1 MTRRPP
7 AGAPS
12 PRARALGVAV
22 AAVVALLLVVPTAL
36 APGLP
41 GWRGAG
47 AAAAAAAT
55 TPAALRLTSISPDV
69 PTAGSVL
76 RVTGEVTNTGRQV
89 LRDVEVRLRLSA
101 TRLGSRAELAAVA
114 EGRTTSRDGEPIVS
128 TTLPDLDP
136 GESTTFAVSRALD
149 EIPQLTGFGV
159 YVLGVEVLASRP
171 SGFGRVALVRTLL
184 PWVPEQPD
192 FLPTGYTWLWP
203 LVSRPTRLSNGTFSD
218 DALAGEM
225 AADGRLSRL
234 LDAGSRI
241 QDSAALTWVVDP
253 ELLSAAADMADG
265 YRVQAPDGSTVPGGG
280 SGIAGLWLDRLRTVT
295 AGQPVLPLPYGDP
308 DLVAL
313 NRHGRAGDIVRADA
327 SAAATV
333 ADTLPLASPVS
344 DIAWPVDGFVN
355 RGTLGVL
362 RGDGHTA
369 AVLDGRA
376 VPPEIDL
383 SYTPAGRADL
393 ATRAGKVAGLL
404 ADPGLADQLR
414 RHGPDPLLAGQR
426 FLAETAMIT
435 SELPSTGTERSI
447 VVMPPRRWDPD
458 QAFLDRLV
466 ATADAPWTAAVP
478 LRTLAQT
485 SPPEIDRQ
493 PLVYP
498 SDQRRRE
505 LPGLYLRALDAMRT
519 SISLLGAILTDP
531 TQLVPE
537 LDRSVT
543 LLESS
548 WWRGRPSRV
557 NRLDREKDL
566 LKEARTSVRVQP
578 GNFTFSSRSGTIP
591 VTVANEL
598 DQEVEVVLRLD
609 PQTPR
614 LRVDPVEA
622 FTIGPRSKLQVPVSA
637 TAVASGPVVVDA
649 QLYTP
654 GGAAY
659 GQPVPLQIS
668 ITQYGTV
675 ALYITAVAAGVLFL
689 AAGVRV
695 LRRVVSAR
703 RQEPDPPEPVDQAE
717 VTEPVP

>member
-22 AAVVALLLVVPTAL
+22 LTLLLALPMAVPL
-36 APGLP
+36 GLP
-41 GWRGAG
+41 GGRGAG
-47 AAAAAAAT
+47 ATPAAAAT

-69 PTAGSVL
+69 PTAGGVL
-76 RVTGEVTNTGRQV
+76 RVTGEITNTGRQE

-114 EGRTTSRDGEPIVS
+114 EGSTTSRDGEPIVS
-128 TTLPDLDP
+128 ATLPDLDA
-136 GESTTFAVSRALD
+136 GEATTFAVSRALD
-149 EIPQLTGFGV
+149 ELPQLTGFGV
-159 YVLGVEVLASRP
+159 YVLGVEVLAGRP
-171 SGFGRVALVRTLL
+171 SGFGRVALVRTML
-184 PWVPEQPD
+184 PWVPKQPD

-203 LVSRPTRLSNGTFSD
+203 LVSRPTRLSDGTFAD

-225 AADGRLSRL
+225 AAEGRLSRL
-234 LDAGSRI
+234 LDAGARM
-241 QDSAALTWVVDP
+241 QDSAGLTWVVDP

-295 AGQPVLPLPYGDP
+295 AGQPVLALPYGDP

-313 NRHGRAGDIVRADA
+313 NRHRRAGDIVRADA
-327 SAAATV
+327 LADATI
-333 ADTLPLASPVS
+333 ADILPLATAVS
-344 DIAWPVDGFVN
+344 EIAWPVDGFVN

-362 RGDGHTA
+362 RGDGRTA

-376 VPPEIDL
+376 VPPELDL

-393 ATRAGKVAGLL
+393 ATRSGRVAGLL

-426 FLAETAMIT
+426 VLAETAMIT

-458 QAFLDRLV
+458 QVFLDRLV
-466 ATADAPWTAAVP
+466 ATAAAPWTASVP

-485 SPPEIDRQ
+485 APPEIDRQ
-493 PLVYP
+493 PLAYP
-498 SDQRRRE
+498 SGQRRRE
-505 LPGLYLRALDAMRT
+505 LPAPYLRALDAMHT

-531 TQLVPE
+531 TQLVPGF
-537 LDRSVT
+537 DRSVT
-543 LLESS
+543 LLGSS

-557 NRLDREKDL
+557 NRLDREKEL

-598 DQEVEVVLRLD
+598 PQEVEVVLRLD

-622 FTIGPRSKLQVPVSA
+622 FTIGPNSKRQIPVSA
-637 TAVASGPVVVDA
+637 SAIASGPVVVDA
-649 QLYTP
+649 QLHTV

-668 ITQYGTV
+668 VTQYGTV

-695 LRRVVSAR
+695 LRRVVAGR
-703 RQEPDPPEPVDQAE
+703 RQEPEPPEVADQVE

>member
-12 PRARALGVAV
+12 PRARALGLAV
-22 AAVVALLLVVPTAL
+22 AAVVALLLAVPTAL

-41 GWRGAG
+41 GWGGTGATP
-47 AAAAAAAT
+47 AEAAT
-55 TPAALRLTSISPDV
+55 TPAALQLTTISPDV

-76 RVTGEVTNTGRQV
+76 RVTGEITNTGRQV

-128 TTLPDLDP
+128 ATLPDLDP

-159 YVLGVEVLASRP
+159 YVLGVEVLAGRP

-218 DALAGEM
+218 DVLAGEM

-280 SGIAGLWLDRLRTVT
+280 SGIAGLWLDRLRTAT
-295 AGQPVLPLPYGDP
+295 AEKPVLAVPYADP

-313 NRHGRAGDIVRADA
+313 NRHGRAGDIVQADA
-327 SAAATV
+327 SAAATL
-333 ADTLPLASPVS
+333 ADTLPLASAVS

-355 RGTLGVL
+355 RSTLGVL
-362 RGDGHTA
+362 RGDGRTA

-383 SYTPAGRADL
+383 SYTPGGRADL
-393 ATRAGKVAGLL
+393 ATRSGKVAGLL

-447 VVMPPRRWDPD
+447 VVMPPRRWDPE

-466 ATADAPWTAAVP
+466 ASADAPWTA
-478 LRTLAQT
+478 
-485 SPPEIDRQ
+485 
-493 PLVYP
+493 
-498 SDQRRRE
+498 
-505 LPGLYLRALDAMRT
+505 
-519 SISLLGAILTDP
+519 
-531 TQLVPE
+531 
-537 LDRSVT
+537 
-543 LLESS
+543 
-548 WWRGRPSRV
+548 
-557 NRLDREKDL
+557 
-566 LKEARTSVRVQP
+566 
-578 GNFTFSSRSGTIP
+578 
-591 VTVANEL
+591 
-598 DQEVEVVLRLD
+598 
-609 PQTPR
+609 
-614 LRVDPVEA
+614 
-622 FTIGPRSKLQVPVSA
+622 
-637 TAVASGPVVVDA
+637 
-649 QLYTP
+649 
-654 GGAAY
+654 
-659 GQPVPLQIS
+659 
-668 ITQYGTV
+668 
-675 ALYITAVAAGVLFL
+675 
-689 AAGVRV
+689 
-695 LRRVVSAR
+695 
-703 RQEPDPPEPVDQAE
+703 
-717 VTEPVP
+717 

>member
-12 PRARALGVAV
+12 SRARALGLAV
-22 AAVVALLLVVPTAL
+22 LTLLLAVPLTL
-36 APGLP
+36 SPGLP
-41 GWRGAG
+41 AGHGAG
-47 AAAAAAAT
+47 AAPAVAAT

-69 PTAGSVL
+69 ATAGGVL
-76 RVTGEVTNTGRQV
+76 RVTGGITNTGRQE

-114 EGRTTSRDGEPIVS
+114 EGRTTSRDGDPIAT
-128 TTLPDLDP
+128 TTLPDLDA
-136 GESTTFAVSRALD
+136 GGTTTFAVSRALD

-159 YVLGVEVLASRP
+159 YVLGVEVLAGRP
-171 SGFGRVALVRTLL
+171 SGFGRVAMVRTML

-203 LVSRPTRLSNGTFSD
+203 LVSRPTRLSDGTFSD
-218 DALAGEM
+218 DVLAGEM
-225 AADGRLSRL
+225 SADGRLGRL
-234 LDAGSRI
+234 LDAGTRI
-241 QDSAALTWVVDP
+241 QDAAALTWVIDP

-295 AGQPVLPLPYGDP
+295 AGQQVLPLPYADP

-327 SAAATV
+327 SAEATF
-333 ADTLPLASPVS
+333 ADVLPLAGPVS
-344 DIAWPVDGFVN
+344 DIAWPINGFVN
-355 RGTLGVL
+355 RSTLGVL
-362 RGDGHTA
+362 RGDGRTA

-393 ATRAGKVAGLL
+393 ATRSGKVAGLL

-426 FLAETAMIT
+426 VLAETAMIT

-447 VVMPPRRWDPD
+447 VVMPPRRWDPE

-478 LRTLAQT
+478 LRMLAQT
-485 SPPEIDRQ
+485 APPEIDRQ
-493 PLVYP
+493 PLDYP
-498 SDQRRRE
+498 SVQRRLE
-505 LPGLYLRALDAMRT
+505 LPGLYLRALDAMHT
-519 SISLLGAILTDP
+519 SISLLRAILTDP
-531 TQLVPE
+531 AQLVPE
-537 LDRSVT
+537 LERSVN

-566 LKEARTSVRVQP
+566 LTEARTSVRVQP

-622 FTIGPRSKLQVPVSA
+622 FTIGPKSKRQIPVSA
-637 TAVASGPVVVDA
+637 SAVASGPVVVDA
-649 QLYTP
+649 QLHTP

-703 RQEPDPPEPVDQAE
+703 REEPDPPTVADQAE

>member
-1 MTRRPP
+1 V
-7 AGAPS
+7 
-12 PRARALGVAV
+12 LGLAV
-22 AAVVALLLVVPTAL
+22 LTLLLAVPLTL
-36 APGLP
+36 SPGLP
-41 GWRGAG
+41 AGHGAG
-47 AAAAAAAT
+47 AAPAVAAT

-69 PTAGSVL
+69 ATAGGVL
-76 RVTGEVTNTGRQV
+76 RVTGGITNTGRQE

-114 EGRTTSRDGEPIVS
+114 EGRTTSRDGDPIAT
-128 TTLPDLDP
+128 TTLPDLDA
-136 GESTTFAVSRALD
+136 GGTTTFAVSRALD

-159 YVLGVEVLASRP
+159 YVLGVEVLAGRP
-171 SGFGRVALVRTLL
+171 SGFGRVAMVRTML

-203 LVSRPTRLSNGTFSD
+203 LVSRPTRLSDGTFSD
-218 DALAGEM
+218 DVLAGEM
-225 AADGRLSRL
+225 SADGRLSRL
-234 LDAGSRI
+234 LDTGTRI
-241 QDSAALTWVVDP
+241 QDTAALTWAIDP

-295 AGQPVLPLPYGDP
+295 AGQQVLPLPYADP

-327 SAAATV
+327 SAEATF
-333 ADTLPLASPVS
+333 ADVLPLAGPVS
-344 DIAWPVDGFVN
+344 DIAWPINGFVN
-355 RGTLGVL
+355 RSTLGVL
-362 RGDGHTA
+362 RGDGRTA

-393 ATRAGKVAGLL
+393 ATRSGKVAGLL

-426 FLAETAMIT
+426 VLAETAMIT

-447 VVMPPRRWDPD
+447 VVMPPRRWDPE

-478 LRTLAQT
+478 LRMLAQT
-485 SPPEIDRQ
+485 APPEIDRQ
-493 PLVYP
+493 PLDYP
-498 SDQRRRE
+498 SVQRRLE
-505 LPGLYLRALDAMRT
+505 LPGLYLRALDAMHT
-519 SISLLGAILTDP
+519 SISLLRAILTDP
-531 TQLVPE
+531 AQLVPE
-537 LDRSVT
+537 LERSVN

-566 LKEARTSVRVQP
+566 LTEARTSVRVQP

-622 FTIGPRSKLQVPVSA
+622 FTIGPKSKRQIPVSA
-637 TAVASGPVVVDA
+637 SAVASGPVVVDA
-649 QLYTP
+649 QLHTP

-703 RQEPDPPEPVDQAE
+703 REEPDPPTVADQAE

>member
-22 AAVVALLLVVPTAL
+22 LTLLLALPMAVPL
-36 APGLP
+36 GLP
-41 GWRGAG
+41 GGRGAG
-47 AAAAAAAT
+47 ATPAAAAT

-69 PTAGSVL
+69 PTAGGVL
-76 RVTGEVTNTGRQV
+76 RVTGEITNTGRQE

-114 EGRTTSRDGEPIVS
+114 EGSTTSRDGEPIVS
-128 TTLPDLDP
+128 ATLPDLDA
-136 GESTTFAVSRALD
+136 GEATTFAVSRALD
-149 EIPQLTGFGV
+149 ELPQLTGFGV
-159 YVLGVEVLASRP
+159 YVLGVEVLAGRP
-171 SGFGRVALVRTLL
+171 SGFGRVALVRTML
-184 PWVPEQPD
+184 PWVPKQPD

-203 LVSRPTRLSNGTFSD
+203 LVSRPTRLSDGTFAD
-218 DALAGEM
+218 DVLAGEM
-225 AADGRLSRL
+225 AAEGRLSRL
-234 LDAGSRI
+234 LDAGARM
-241 QDSAALTWVVDP
+241 QDSAGLTWVVDP

-295 AGQPVLPLPYGDP
+295 AGQPVLALPYGDP

-313 NRHGRAGDIVRADA
+313 NRHRRAGDIVRADA
-327 SAAATV
+327 LADATI
-333 ADTLPLASPVS
+333 ADTLPLATAVS
-344 DIAWPVDGFVN
+344 EIAWPVDGFVN

-362 RGDGHTA
+362 RGDGRTA

-376 VPPEIDL
+376 VPPELDL

-393 ATRAGKVAGLL
+393 ATRSGRVAGLL

-426 FLAETAMIT
+426 VLAETAMIT

-458 QAFLDRLV
+458 QVFLDRLE
-466 ATADAPWTAAVP
+466 ATAAAPWTASVP

-485 SPPEIDRQ
+485 APPEIDRQ
-493 PLVYP
+493 PLAYP
-498 SDQRRRE
+498 SGQRRRE
-505 LPGLYLRALDAMRT
+505 LPAPYLRALDAMHT

-531 TQLVPE
+531 TQLVPGF
-537 LDRSVT
+537 DRSVT
-543 LLESS
+543 LLGSS

-557 NRLDREKDL
+557 NRLDREKEL

-598 DQEVEVVLRLD
+598 PQEVEVVLRLD

-622 FTIGPRSKLQVPVSA
+622 FTIGPNSKRQIPVSA
-637 TAVASGPVVVDA
+637 SAIASGPVVVDA
-649 QLYTP
+649 QLHTV

-668 ITQYGTV
+668 VTQYGTV

-695 LRRVVSAR
+695 LRRVVAGR
-703 RQEPDPPEPVDQAE
+703 RQEPEPPEVADQVE

>member
-1 MTRRPP
+1 MTRRTPT
-7 AGAPS
+7 GAPS
-12 PRARALGVAV
+12 PRARALSVAV
-22 AAVVALLLVVPTAL
+22 LTLLLALPTV
-36 APGLP
+36 LP
-41 GWRGAG
+41 LGTLGPLGGPGAG
-47 AAAAAAAT
+47 AAPAAAAT

-69 PTAGSVL
+69 ATAGSVL
-76 RVTGEVTNTGRQV
+76 RVTGEVTNTGRQE
-89 LRDVEVRLRLSA
+89 LRDVELRLRLSA

-114 EGRTTSRDGEPIVS
+114 EGRTASRDGEPIVS
-128 TTLPDLDP
+128 TTLPDLDA

-149 EIPQLTGFGV
+149 ELPQLTGFGV
-159 YVLGVEVLASRP
+159 YVLGVEVLAARP

-184 PWVPEQPD
+184 PGVPKQPD
-192 FLPTGYTWLWP
+192 FLPTGYSWVWP
-203 LVSRPTRLSNGTFSD
+203 LVSRPSRLSNGTFSD
-218 DALAGEM
+218 DVLAGEM

-241 QDSAALTWVVDP
+241 QDSTALTWVVDP

-295 AGQPVLPLPYGDP
+295 AGQPVLALPYGDP

-313 NRHGRAGDIVRADA
+313 NRHRRAGDIVRADA
-327 SAAATV
+327 LADATI
-333 ADTLPLASPVS
+333 ADILPLASPVS
-344 DIAWPVDGFVN
+344 DIAWPVDGYAN

-362 RGDGHTA
+362 RGDGRTA

-376 VPPEIDL
+376 VPPELDL
-383 SYTPAGRADL
+383 SYTPSGRADL
-393 ATRAGKVAGLL
+393 ATRSGKVAGLL

-435 SELPSTGTERSI
+435 SELPSTGTERTI

-458 QAFLDRLV
+458 EAFLDRLV
-466 ATADAPWTAAVP
+466 ATADAPWTASVP

-485 SPPEIDRQ
+485 APPEIDRK
-493 PLVYP
+493 PLAYP
-498 SDQRRRE
+498 STQRRRE
-505 LPGLYLRALDAMRT
+505 LPALYLRALDAMHT

-531 TQLVPE
+531 TELIPE
-537 LDRSVT
+537 FDRSVT
-543 LLESS
+543 LLGSS

-622 FTIGPRSKLQVPVSA
+622 FTIGPKSKRQIPVSA
-637 TAVASGPVVVDA
+637 SAVASGPVVVDA
-649 QLYTP
+649 QLHTP

-695 LRRVVSAR
+695 LRRVLAAR
-703 RQEPDPPEPVDQAE
+703 REEPDPPEVADQAE